1 MSPVRAHRPRTAGS
15 GSRKVGLAPFLW
27 CMEDVVFA
35 RFHFLTARQTQGPWT
50 AAPRCADSLGE
61 DHPGPRLALWLECET
76 NGDFARG
83 NYGSHSFTYVRIT
96 FCPHRTPSARPY
108 VDTNVGPNDILCDG
122 RLLMHA
128 RGEVTPRVGS
138 NDFYLITTCKI
149 TEHDAPNFLTQ
160 FVTARE
166 YIRHQPG
173 FIRHHLFENHHP
185 DAAFRFINV
194 AAWQSMKDFVTAF
207 SSPEFKK
214 LIKGG
219 FDYSSQIIVARRAT
233 ALGSIF

>member
-1 MSPVRAHRPRTAGS
+1 MSPVRAHRLRTAGS
-15 GSRKVGLAPFLW
+15 GSRKAGLAPFVW

-35 RFHFLTARQTQGPWT
+35 RFHFLTARQHK
-50 AAPRCADSLGE
+50 
-61 DHPGPRLALWLECET
+61 DHGRQLPDALIPSERITPDPGWHFWLECET
-76 NGDFARG
+76 NGGFARG

-96 FCPHRTPSARPY
+96 FCPRRTPSVRPS
-108 VDTNVGPNDILCDG
+108 VDTDVGPNDILCDG

-128 RGEVTPRVGS
+128 RGEITPRAGS

-149 TEHDAPNFLTQ
+149 TEHDAANFLTQ

-233 ALGSIF
+233 APWSIF